1 MNFIEMKTL
10 LRTYINDPHKG
21 IYDDEQLRLILNE
34 AYNFVYNALIAEK
47 IYLYTRQETVTF
59 AANTQEIA
67 FSRTNDMIKI
77 IYVLDEN
84 DIRVP
89 VYREQDSKSSD
100 RRSFYVGEDINIDP
114 TDNSLTKQR
123 ASVLGYFKKT
133 SSSFDAVIYYAAKI
147 QHLLYN
153 SGNPDKKVIHVIPE
167 YHHNVIIL
175 RATAIL
181 WSIKGIT
188 PEILLNL
195 QWWESK
201 YREEFE
207 VMKNSVGLD
216 PDVNEEVV
224 DVR

>member
-47 IYLYTRQETVTF
+47 IYLYTRKETISF
-59 AANTQEIA
+59 SANTQETA
-67 FSRTNDMIKI
+67 FSAVNDVIKI

-84 DIRVP
+84 EITIP
-89 VYREQDSKSSD
+89 VYREQDSKKSD
-100 RRSFYVGEDINIDP
+100 IRSVYVGETIAVDP
-114 TDNSLTKQR
+114 TARTSTKQR
-123 ASVLGYFKKT
+123 ASVLGYFKIP
-133 SSSFDAVIYYAAKI
+133 SSSFDVVVYYAARI
-147 QHLLYN
+147 QSLLYDEGD
-153 SGNPDKKVIHVIPE
+153 SDKRVIHVIPE